1 MEFRKIFD
9 TIPEQFDRWRPRY
22 CAELFAELIAYAEIG
37 PGKAVLELGPGTGQA
52 TDPILHTGC
61 EYCAIELGEHLTA
74 AMLRKY
80 GAFPNFSILNDDFI
94 TYDFGGKTFDV
105 IYSAATIQWIPE
117 SIAFT
122 KTFDLLKPG
131 GTLAMMRTQ
140 GDYKTP
146 NEALYDRIQEVYA
159 AYFKPEAAY
168 VYKQGGF
175 PYANAPLYGFT
186 ALKNAGIMESA
197 NSTRRNM
204 YRSSARTAI
213 ISFCRSRTGAVSS
226 TDSEKRS
233 KTPET
238 ASCFWTPICWIWQKS
253 RFEPLHDKRQ
263 ETHAP

>member
-1 MEFRKIFD
+1 M
-9 TIPEQFDRWRPRY
+9 
-22 CAELFAELIAYAEIG
+22 
-37 PGKAVLELGPGTGQA
+37 
-52 TDPILHTGC
+52 
-61 EYCAIELGEHLTA
+61 
-74 AMLRKY
+74 
-80 GAFPNFSILNDDFI
+80 
-94 TYDFGGKTFDV
+94 

-117 SIAFT
+117 SVAFT

-140 GDYKTP
+140 SDYKTP

-186 ALKNAGIMESA
+186 GFEE
-197 NSTRRNM
+197 RR
-204 YRSSARTAI
+204 YYGKRE
-213 ISFCRSRTGAVSS
+213 SFCRSRTGAVSS

>member
-1 MEFRKIFD
+1 M
-9 TIPEQFDRWRPRY
+9 
-22 CAELFAELIAYAEIG
+22 
-37 PGKAVLELGPGTGQA
+37 
-52 TDPILHTGC
+52 
-61 EYCAIELGEHLTA
+61 
-74 AMLRKY
+74 
-80 GAFPNFSILNDDFI
+80 
-94 TYDFGGKTFDV
+94 

-186 ALKNAGIMESA
+186 GFEERRYYGKREFNAEEYVSFVGTHCDHIVLPEP
-197 NSTRRNM
+197 
-204 YRSSARTAI
+204 YRSR
-213 ISFCRSRTGAVSS
+213 FFDGLRKAVEDAGNRIVFLD
-226 TDSEKRS
+226 THLLDLAK
-233 KTPET
+233 K
-238 ASCFWTPICWIWQKS
+238 
-253 RFEPLHDKRQ
+253 PL
-263 ETHAP
+263 

>member
-37 PGKAVLELGPGTGQA
+37 PGKTVLELGPGTGQA

-61 EYCAIELGEHLTA
+61 EYRAIELGEHLTA

-159 AYFKPEAAY
+159 AYFKPETAY

-186 ALKNAGIMESA
+186 GFEERRYYGKREFNAEEYVSFV
-197 NSTRRNM
+197 STHCDHIVLPEP
-204 YRSSARTAI
+204 YRSR
-213 ISFCRSRTGAVSS
+213 FFDGLRKAVEDAGNRIVFLD
-226 TDSEKRS
+226 THLLDLAK
-233 KTPET
+233 K
-238 ASCFWTPICWIWQKS
+238 
-253 RFEPLHDKRQ
+253 PL
-263 ETHAP
+263 